1 MPRKKKSVEEN
12 TSTKDSLVADLIEG
26 TEFNFIKQSESVG
39 NGSLSN
45 KPKVETPIY
54 ALNDLLGGGLPLGAI
69 VEVYGPSASGKSTII
84 YETLGN
90 FQRQYSEGV
99 SFIIDSE
106 TSTDDSRLRA
116 LGVDPMRSPRMGATT
131 LEEGFEQIIK
141 ILKKMTD
148 DTRYNEFPVFILW
161 DTIAACPT
169 RAQVKTGEMYGG
181 GMAERARI
189 IKSSLTNIFPLI
201 EKQNVLLIL
210 LNQVMADIGGW
221 KPGLTSGGG
230 NALKHDVHLKIS
242 VTGGKTDYD
251 GVYAITKNSH
261 LSVEKSKISPIMS
274 KIPILIDI
282 TKGGITDRSGSL
294 LQWITEVN
302 PSIFKQAA
310 WWSVEDWALQKYKPY
325 WTKFELTDK
334 FRQKALYEYAKT
346 DQNFV
351 DFLQLIWLDLISAR
365 YTLQSEVCESLK
377 SEIENRL
384 NTNLGLTS
392 EDFIVQEQETSETDE
407 ITEE

>member
-12 TSTKDSLVADLIEG
+12 TSTKDSLVANLIEG

-131 LEEGFEQIIK
+131 LEEDFEQIIK

-148 DTRYNEFPVFILW
+148 DTRYTEFPVFILW
-161 DTIAACPT
+161 DELLKLCPT
-169 RAQVKTGEMYGG
+169 TV
-181 GMAERARI
+181 
-189 IKSSLTNIFPLI
+189 
-201 EKQNVLLIL
+201 
-210 LNQVMADIGGW
+210 
-221 KPGLTSGGG
+221 
-230 NALKHDVHLKIS
+230 
-242 VTGGKTDYD
+242 
-251 GVYAITKNSH
+251 
-261 LSVEKSKISPIMS
+261 
-274 KIPILIDI
+274 
-282 TKGGITDRSGSL
+282 
-294 LQWITEVN
+294 
-302 PSIFKQAA
+302 
-310 WWSVEDWALQKYKPY
+310 
-325 WTKFELTDK
+325 
-334 FRQKALYEYAKT
+334 
-346 DQNFV
+346 
-351 DFLQLIWLDLISAR
+351 
-365 YTLQSEVCESLK
+365 
-377 SEIENRL
+377 
-384 NTNLGLTS
+384 
-392 EDFIVQEQETSETDE
+392 
-407 ITEE
+407 